1 MKKIVNLDGIKS
13 QKTKISLNQKKK
25 LVKVVKVDSIVKRQ
39 VKQPVVFV
47 SMKKKNT
54 TQLFFRNL
62 NLSVIQQRVPLMVAV
77 VGLLLA
83 FGAGS
88 LTMINTPKSIAE
100 TAPQVLGAFTD
111 VPSVDQSPLPVSDKP
126 VGENVNDKIPNS
138 AVYNLSMDQLENY
151 LTETLKTPELK
162 LAEILALRKQKLK
175 VYLAEKNSP
184 FVDIVDT
191 LAELKHWQLV
201 LAISNSEST
210 LGKRCYNNNCSGI
223 GVKPGHPLWRDY
235 SSKAEWAKDLDRL
248 IEKRYKDWTLDEMN
262 GVYNKPGSDNWAFA
276 ATQILNDLKER
287 DIE

>member
-1 MKKIVNLDGIKS
+1 MKKFVNLDSIKS
-13 QKTKISLNQKKK
+13 QKIKISLNQKKK
-25 LVKVVKVDSIVKRQ
+25 TVRVVKVDSVVKRQ

-47 SMKKKNT
+47 TMKKQNT
-54 TQLFFRNL
+54 VQLFFRNL

-100 TAPQVLGAFTD
+100 TEPQVLGAFTN

-126 VGENVNDKIPNS
+126 VGENVSNTIPNS
-138 AVYNLSMDQLENY
+138 AVNNLSMDQLESY

-162 LAEILALRKQKLK
+162 EAEILALRKEKLK
-175 VYLAEKNSP
+175 IYLAEKNSP

-191 LAELKHWQLV
+191 IAELKHWQLV

-210 LGKRCYNNNCSGI
+210 LGKRCYANNCSGI
-223 GVKPGHPLWRDY
+223 GVEPGHPLWRNY
-235 SSKAEWAKDLDRL
+235 KTKADWAKDLDKL
-248 IEKRYKDWTLDEMN
+248 IEKRYKDWTLEEMN

-287 DIE
+287 NIE